1 MEHSEEGGTVEMS
14 FTRSIGEFVA
24 VDDEI
29 KRVTQEAKELR
40 KNKRVLE
47 DAISEHMISNDLEE
61 GRFETT
67 ALRVVKKNKS
77 TNAYTRANVRE
88 CAMTLLGSEKTE
100 ALLKMVDELKQT
112 TESNG
117 IKRIRAK

>member
-1 MEHSEEGGTVEMS
+1 MDQSERGSTVEMS

-61 GRFETT
+61 GRFESS

-77 TNAYTRANVRE
+77 TNAYTRNNVRE
-88 CAMTLLGSEKTE
+88 CAMTLFGSESTE
-100 ALLKMVDELKQT
+100 ALLKMIDDMKQT
-112 TESNG
+112 TELNG
-117 IKRIRAK
+117 IKRTRAK